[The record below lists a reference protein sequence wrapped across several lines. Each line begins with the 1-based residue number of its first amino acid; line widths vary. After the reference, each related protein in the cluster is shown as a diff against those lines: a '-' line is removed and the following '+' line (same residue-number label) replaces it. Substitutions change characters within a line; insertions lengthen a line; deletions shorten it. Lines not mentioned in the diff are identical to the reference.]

1 MCKTPPL
8 VHKSGSIVLSSAS
21 GITYLCIT
29 FYASQKSPFDDQAIV
44 IKFQTKVLKIIFN
57 TIFMF
62 LCAYWLFAYL
72 LWKLS
77 IQAFCPFLS
86 GSFFDT
92 ELYELFVYVKYWP
105 LTRNIIC
112 KYVPHSVGCHFIFP
126 VVSFAV
132 QVLLS

>member
-1 MCKTPPL
+1 MQNTSTCSQEWEHSPFFCFRDNLL
-8 VHKSGSIVLSSAS
+8 VHHF
-21 GITYLCIT
+21 LCI
-29 FYASQKSPFDDQAIV
+29 SKKPFWWSGNSHKISDKI
-44 IKFQTKVLKIIFN
+44 LKIIFN

-86 GSFFDT
+86 GLFFDT

-126 VVSFAV
+126 VVSFSV